1 MTSNSSLR
9 HGGILG
15 FIRRA
20 LVTFALFAAAPT
32 AAFAGNITVA
42 WDANSEAEVLGYMLY
57 VGTQAGAA
65 SESYDVGFVTSYTYG
80 NAQPGVTY
88 YFQVAAYAK
97 GPLVGAKS
105 AEVSAKTSDKPGVVT
120 LLTPTGAQTG
130 ATPTFTW
137 RPVAGATSY
146 RLWADDPTRTG
157 VAQGTYTAAQAGC
170 ADGVAICKA
179 SPNATF
185 GVGESAWYVSAVNAA
200 GNGPWSAPMTFTV
213 QQSDTTKPSVTITT
227 PTGDATFAAKAATLS
242 LAGTASDNVG
252 VTQVLWA
259 TDKGASGVATGTA
272 AWSIPSVAVAAG
284 TTVITVTARDAA
296 GNTSTDT
303 LTVTTTLVT
312 SFANGGFEQ
321 GYIGWMSSGNQSV
334 VVTNASYTAS
344 EGTRAVAFNTGGA
357 TPNGVLS
364 QTFTTTPGSTY
375 VLSFEAGAASFT
387 NYSNQKMLVTVDG
400 AANLLSK
407 TVSLSAPKNGTNWVG
422 ESYSFVADSAET
434 KLTFKDM
441 SLVTKNVDLMLD
453 HVEVEV
459 R

>member
-1 MTSNSSLR
+1 MTFNSSAR

-20 LVTFALFAAAPT
+20 LVTFALFAVAPT
-32 AAFAGNITVA
+32 AAFAANITVA
-42 WDANSEAEVLGYMLY
+42 WDANTEADVIGYMVY
-57 VGTQAGAA
+57 VGTQPGAA
-65 SESYDVGFVTSYTYG
+65 AESYDVGLVASYTYP
-80 NAQPGVTY
+80 NAQAGVTY

-105 AEVSAKTSDKPGVVT
+105 VEVSAKTSDKPGVVT
-120 LLTPTGAQTG
+120 PLTPTGVQTG
-130 ATPTFTW
+130 STPTFTW
-137 RPVAGATSY
+137 RPATGATTY
-146 RLWADDPTRTG
+146 RVWADDPTRSG
-157 VAQGTYTAAQAGC
+157 VVQGTYTAAQAGC
-170 ADGVAICKA
+170 ADGVAVCKA
-179 SPNATF
+179 SPNAAF

-213 QQSDTTKPSVTITT
+213 QQVDTTKPSVTITT
-227 PTGDATFAAKAATLS
+227 PTSDASFASKAATLT
-242 LAGTASDNVG
+242 LAGIASDNVG

-259 TDKGASGVATGTA
+259 TDKGASGSATGTT
-272 AWSIPSVAVAAG
+272 AWSIPSVPVAAG

-296 GNTSTDT
+296 GNISTDT
-303 LTVTTTLVT
+303 LAVTTTLVS

-321 GYIGWMSSGNQSV
+321 NYTGWVMSGNQSV

-375 VLSFEAGAASFT
+375 VLSFETGAASLS
-387 NYSNQKMLVTVDG
+387 NYSNQKMQVTVDG
-400 AANLLSK
+400 ATNLLNK
-407 TVSLSAPKNGTNWVG
+407 TVSVSAPKNGTNWVG
-422 ESYSFVADSAET
+422 ESYSFVADSTET
-434 KLTFKDM
+434 KLTFKDV

-453 HVEVEV
+453 NVEVEV